1 MKQTDT
7 SVAKKQGGS
16 KKSTLAR
23 ILRLISPY
31 KAQVAAILLF
41 SLCTTLLSLYIPIL
55 TGKAVDFIAESTVN
69 FDGIFALIVK
79 ICVCIGAVAL
89 TQWVVSHINNVV
101 TFGVVR
107 SLRKSAFDK
116 LHRLPLSYLDT
127 HPSGDLLSRVITDTE
142 HISDGLLIGFT
153 QLFSGVVTIVG
164 TIAFMLSIN
173 VWITLVVVV
182 LSPASFLI
190 ANFISKRTYTFFGRQ
205 SKSRGELTAY
215 TEQMLDGL
223 KVVKAFGYEDESNA
237 GFERIN
243 AELAENSMK
252 AIFYSS
258 TVNPSTRLMYSSI
271 YAGVAI
277 AGGLVAASGSAA
289 LSVGMFSSFL
299 SYTNQY
305 TKPFNEITS
314 VITEFQNSLA
324 SAERVFEL
332 LDSGELTPD
341 ERKGSLGEAAGEV
354 EFENVCFSYTPERKL
369 IENFNVK
376 VKSGMRVAIVGP
388 TGCGKTKR
396 MNLLMRFYDVKSGAI
411 RIDGVDIR
419 DIPRE
424 ELRRNIGMVLQDTW
438 LTEGSVRDNIAFG
451 CPDATDE
458 QVIAAAKEAHAHAF
472 IKRMPDGYNT
482 HVDEGGGNLSAGQKQ
497 LLCIARVMLSLPPM
511 LILDEA
517 TSSIDTMTELRVQRA
532 FEKMMRGRTS
542 FIVAHRLSTIKEA
555 DLILVMRDG
564 NIVEQGTHE
573 ELLLAGG
580 FYHELYN
587 SQFAR
592 H

>member
-1 MKQTDT
+1 MK
-7 SVAKKQGGS
+7 
-16 KKSTLAR
+16 TLKR
-23 ILRLISPY
+23 ILKLISPY
-31 KAQVAAILLF
+31 RGQVCLIILF

-55 TGKAVDFIAESTVN
+55 TGKAVDYISEQKVN
-69 FDGIFALIVK
+69 FGGVWDSVLK
-79 ICVCIGAVAL
+79 ICVCIAVAAL
-89 TQWVVSHINNVV
+89 TQWIMSHINNIV
-101 TFGVVR
+101 TFGVV
-107 SLRKSAFDK
+107 SGLRKSTFERI
-116 LHRLPLSYLDT
+116 HRLPLSYLDS
-127 HPSGDLLSRVITDTE
+127 HPTGDTLSRVINDSE

-164 TIAFMLSIN
+164 TIGFMLSIN

-190 ANFISKRTYTFFGRQ
+190 ANFISTRTYTFFGKQ

-223 KVVKAFGYEDESNA
+223 KVVKAFGYEGESEA
-237 GFERIN
+237 GFDRIN
-243 AELAENSMK
+243 GELSEHAMK

-277 AGGLVAASGSAA
+277 AGGLVAVSDPA
-289 LSVGMFSSFL
+289 LLTVGMFSTFL

-332 LDSGELTPD
+332 LDAEQMSADRHDGALD
-341 ERKGSLGEAAGEV
+341 DVRGEV
-354 EFENVCFSYTPERKL
+354 EFDNVSFSYTPERRL
-369 IENFNVK
+369 IDGFNVK
-376 VKSGMRVAIVGP
+376 ISEGMRVAIVGP
-388 TGCGKTKR
+388 TGCGKTTLI
-396 MNLLMRFYDVKSGAI
+396 NLLMRFYDVNSGAI
-411 RIDGVDIR
+411 RVDGVDIR

-424 ELRRNIGMVLQDTW
+424 QLRRNIGMVLQDTW
-438 LTEGSVRDNIAFG
+438 LIEGSVRDNIAFG

-458 QVIAAAKEAHAHAF
+458 QVIAAAREAHAHSF

-573 ELLLAGG
+573 QLLEKEG
-580 FYHELYN
+580 FYYELYN
-587 SQFAR
+587 SQFAVQ
-592 H
+592 